1 MSFKHACFI
10 SYRNGDR
17 NDKNLDT
24 RSQDIQDTLN
34 AFAKDL
40 RDELKRELL
49 THTNNRKCL
58 IFLDQDKPDCW
69 KEGDPLMQTF
79 SNAVC
84 KSVCMIVVFTRH
96 YLDKDHL
103 TCAAELEG
111 MLRRLDARCEKI
123 GIKTENST
131 NWIATAVFREPDRV
145 PDILKKNLFFDFTG
159 YENSS
164 TPLRDNKEYQKNI
177 KTLAKSIADFWEE
190 LDQNHS
196 TIDFCDDCATFALL
210 DPQTEAQKLLDFV
223 KTHKIPVKS
232 SFPRP

>member
-17 NDKNLDT
+17 DDFNLDS
-24 RSQDIQDTLN
+24 RRGDIQDTVN

-40 RDELKRELL
+40 RDELKRELI
-49 THTNNRKCL
+49 TRTNPKKCL

-84 KSVCMIVVFTRH
+84 KSVCMIVVFTPN

-123 GIKTENST
+123 SIKTENST
-131 NWIATAVFREPDRV
+131 NWIATVVLREPERV
-145 PDILKKNLFFDFTG
+145 PEILKKNLYFDFTG
-159 YENSS
+159 YDNSS
-164 TPLRDNKEYQKNI
+164 TILRDNEKYRKNI
-177 KTLAKSIADFWEE
+177 QTLAKSIADFWEV
-190 LDQNHS
+190 LDENYS
-196 TIDFCDDCATFALL
+196 NLNFCDDCATFALL

-223 KTHKIPVKS
+223 KTHKVPVKS
-232 SFPRP
+232 SISRS